1 MFYIII
7 LISIIILALIII
19 LKKDSLLRKFLIT
32 VVSLAILTGVIL
44 LLIVVGVENSTQRK
58 HKNVLIEDNKN
69 THSVLIDKYN
79 LDEEAKKIKI
89 DFNYFIKDIAYSM
102 ITPQDNGPVVINA
115 RVFNYSKVVVNSLSV
130 QYHLEDCNNQTCI
143 IIDEGVIKV
152 RQDIP
157 LNQARDIKF
166 SIGRKDMSVY
176 GTLKVS
182 LTIEKINQ

>member
-1 MFYIII
+1 MFYFMI
-7 LISIIILALIII
+7 LILLIILALIII

-32 VVSLAILTGVIL
+32 VVSLAIITGVIL
-44 LLIVVGVENSTQRK
+44 LLIVVGVENSTK
-58 HKNVLIEDNKN
+58 INHKNVIVEDNKN
-69 THSVLIDKYN
+69 TSSVPIDKYN
-79 LDEEAKKIKI
+79 LEEESKKIKI
-89 DFNYFIKDIAYSM
+89 DFNYFIRDIGYSM
-102 ITPQDNGPVVINA
+102 INPHDNGPVVINA

-143 IIDEGVIKV
+143 IIDEGIIKV
-152 RQDIP
+152 RQEIP

-166 SIGRKDMSVY
+166 SIGRKDISVY